1 MKQCPQCRRSY
12 DDSQSFCLMD
22 GTALI
27 DEPEQE
33 TAVRQTPAPR
43 KKSKLWL
50 WIALS
55 ALLVFIFVGLAGALL
70 IYKFVGRND
79 NTLVKNNAN
88 VKSSPAKTTSSTPK
102 TTTLTPEAANNST
115 VTNTSTPQTEKSPD
129 ENNDSDEEITPID
142 WSTGGNSFKND
153 VGMTYKFRCPPNGE
167 ERAIWGSD
175 IYTADSSICTAAV
188 HAGLF
193 SIVDGGVVTVE
204 FRPGRLT
211 YGSTTRNGIKSN
223 TFGEYNKSFVV
234 R

>member
-12 DDSQSFCLMD
+12 DDSQSFCFED
-22 GTALI
+22 GTPLI
-27 DEPEQE
+27 IEPEE
-33 TAVRQTPAPR
+33 VTVVRQPPAPK
-43 KKSKLWL
+43 KKSRLWL

-55 ALLVFIFVGLAGALL
+55 ALLIFIAVGLAAGLL
-70 IYKFVGRND
+70 IYNFAWRND
-79 NTLVKNNAN
+79 NTQAKNNAN
-88 VKSSPAKTTSSTPK
+88 VKSSPARTTSSTPK
-102 TTTLTPEAANNST
+102 PTPTPTSASSSSVTNASPETEKTPAANT
-115 VTNTSTPQTEKSPD
+115 
-129 ENNDSDEEITPID
+129 DSDDEVTPIN
-142 WSTGGNSFKND
+142 WGTGGTGFKND
-153 VGMTYKFRCPPNGE
+153 VGMTYKFQCPPNGKE
-167 ERAIWGSD
+167 STIWGSD

-223 TFGEYNKSFVV
+223 TFGEYSRSFVV